1 MLHLTSG
8 SSDRNLSSEKK
19 ASSVLSILHS
29 KRRRTFWGI
38 FCSKTIFFQWS
49 LVFEAKCLE
58 LPATS
63 FQQSCQN
70 CFLRV
75 QWTTLRMSFIFSEI
89 FESFWILSDN
99 CPDLWLKF
107 SAAFPNVHSTCPKYF
122 FGFFVNGSHVL
133 FNFGLKRKKILVLKK
148 KFRHFC
154 WTCILSVPRTFWGVY
169 IKNVLVFQ
177 VSLVFQAKF
186 IELPAERFQQLSK
199 LHFEPKLFKLWRN
212 LSPESSKRHFR
223 CPEEHFDKNNMLT
236 LLNNFRLWARKCRI
250 CGGKFEALLSN
261 LHFCLRMGNWKN
273 SSERI
278 FIFLIFS
285 DVQGTVFG
293 FFVVSFQAWWSK
305 LNSISQEEHIH

>member
-1 MLHLTSG
+1 M
-8 SSDRNLSSEKK
+8 RN
-19 ASSVLSILHS
+19 
-29 KRRRTFWGI
+29 F
-38 FCSKTIFFQWS
+38 FSKTLFFQWS

-58 LPATS
+58 LPATR

-89 FESFWILSDN
+89 FKSFWILSDN

-107 SAAFPNVHSTCPKYF
+107 SAAFPNVPSTCPKYF
-122 FGFFVNGSHVL
+122 LVFFCEWFSCFFLTSDSGEKNIS
-133 FNFGLKRKKILVLKK
+133 FEK
-148 KFRHFC
+148 KFRHFF
-154 WTCILSVPRTFWGVY
+154 WNCILSVSRTFWWVF
-169 IKNVLVFQ
+169 IKNVMVFQ

-212 LSPESSKRHFR
+212 LSTESSKRHFK

-273 SSERI
+273 SFERI

-293 FFVVSFQAWWSK
+293 FVVSFQAWLSK
-305 LNSISQEEHIH
+305 LNSTSQEEHIH